1 MSFGKRLAKA
11 RTEKG
16 YSQTELGDIA
26 GVHYTQI
33 GRYEKKGVV
42 PAGDVLGKIANALGV
57 TTDFLMS
64 GTTNDQANDT
74 LNDKELIALFKRT
87 EELPKERK
95 KVVKEL
101 LEAFLIKTELQQ
113 KFSK

>member
-11 RTEKG
+11 RIEKG
-16 YSQTELGDIA
+16 YSQTELGEIA

-57 TTDFLMS
+57 TADFLMS
-64 GTTNDQANDT
+64 GTTNDLANST
-74 LNDKELIALFKRT
+74 LNDKELIALFKRM
-87 EELPKERK
+87 EELPKEKK

-101 LEAFLIKTELQQ
+101 IDAFLFKTEMQQ
-113 KFSK
+113 KLGK